1 MGKTWEALA
10 YMSFDVC
17 PVECD
22 RKGPIMHY
30 WVAIVC
36 LGAVALVSFGQSAP
50 ASSAASASA
59 PASRPSNLSPQD
71 QNAPAIGKAESYL
84 LRMRRIT
91 DSRWSSGRYVNVP
104 LGTDGDEHIIATAAA
119 TLALEG
125 SWRGQQ
131 PPSFQW
137 LSSSKPQSAMAAALR
152 FQALYAKCPDT
163 NQAAQ
168 DATALDKMLGRAVET
183 ARGRPLTADRLAEM
197 FWLVQHLPI
206 SHSKTPSDTVAAAV
220 EHFAKSQNAD
230 GGWGFAAGEE
240 SNTAATAMGMLAWR
254 ACDQYLSREKDGVI
268 PRDLSKDPFER
279 GMNWL
284 DAHFADFAAGKLR
297 GGQDLTACLYYLGKV
312 SVASKRQN
320 LGGRNLYE
328 VGAKLLADS
337 QNDNGSWPGQPP
349 VVSTAFGL
357 LFFSRPAGFSFIS
370 HLMYDGDWNN
380 RPYAMGRLWSVLKG
394 DDRRIW
400 DLRDVDIKSPVDTW
414 NQERVILLTGSQA
427 PKFSD
432 EEIARLRTFV
442 LRGGML
448 LSIAEGGKAGEGFN
462 KGMEEAYARM
472 FPRYKLQQW
481 SPVEKALGR
490 QSKAPSRQSKTE
502 PDKHT
507 RMISNGVRTLAIHCD
522 SDLTLAWQRLD
533 KAQEMALTRDI
544 LYPITYTAEH
554 GYENRYSLPPWRE
567 EAGFEPSRTVTVAIL
582 AHGANPNPEP
592 LAMARFAQRVEHRR
606 SADVKIKMLDG
617 LGFDKL
623 AGSGAQLAILSGT
636 GELNLDEAQRKA
648 IVKFAESGGTVLV
661 EAVGADEAFAR
672 SSKEAL
678 VKAFGDGMLH
688 ETNRDDPFYGMWRAR
703 LAAYTLS
710 AIEGKVSREKPGQL
724 QVIKVKDRLAVIY
737 SDVDITCGLLGM
749 KFYGVAGYDP
759 EVAEELM
766 TKIVLHSAG
775 P

>member
-1 MGKTWEALA
+1 VGKTWEALA

-17 PVECD
+17 PVEYD
-22 RKGPIMHY
+22 RKGAIMRY
-30 WVAIVC
+30 SVAIVC
-36 LGAVALVSFGQSAP
+36 LGAIALASWGQSGP
-50 ASSAASASA
+50 ASSPASASA
-59 PASRPSNLSPQD
+59 PASRPSSLLQQD
-71 QNAPAIGKAESYL
+71 QNAAAIDKAKSYL
-84 LRMRRIT
+84 LRMRRVT
-91 DSRWSSGRYVNVP
+91 DGRWSSGRYVNVP
-104 LGTDGDEHIIATAAA
+104 LGTDSDEHIIATAAA
-119 TLALEG
+119 TLALEWSWPRQHSPG
-125 SWRGQQ
+125 S
-131 PPSFQW
+131 PW

-152 FQALYAKCPDT
+152 FQALYAKCPDDKG
-163 NQAAQ
+163 AAQ
-168 DATALDKMLGRAVET
+168 DAAALDKMLGRAVET
-183 ARGRPLTADRLAEM
+183 ARGRPLTADGFAEM

-206 SHSKTPSDTVAAAV
+206 SHSKAPSETVAAAM
-220 EHFAKSQNAD
+220 EHFARSQNAD
-230 GGWGFAAGEE
+230 GGWGFAAGEA
-240 SNTAATAMGMLAWR
+240 SSAAATAMGMLAWR
-254 ACDQYLSREKDGVI
+254 ACDQYLSREKDDVI

-297 GGQDLTACLYYLGKV
+297 GGQDLTACLYYLGQV
-312 SVASKRQN
+312 SLASKRQN

-328 VGAKLLADS
+328 VGAKLLASS
-337 QNDNGSWPGQPP
+337 QNDDGSWPGQPP
-349 VVSTAFGL
+349 VLSTAFGV
-357 LFFSRPAGFSFIS
+357 LFFPWPAGSSFIS

-380 RPYAMGRLWSVLKG
+380 RPYAMAGLGSVLKE
-394 DDRRIW
+394 DVRQVW
-400 DLRDVDIKSPVDTW
+400 DFRVVDIKSPVDTW
-414 NQERVILLTGSQA
+414 NLERVILLTGSQA

-432 EEIARLRTFV
+432 EDIARLRTFV

-448 LSIAEGGKAGEGFN
+448 LSCAEGGKAGEGFN

-481 SPVEKALGR
+481 SPVVKAFGR
-490 QSKAPSRQSKTE
+490 QSKAE

-507 RMISNGVRTLAIHCD
+507 RMISNGVRALAIHCD
-522 SDLTLAWQRLD
+522 SDLTLAWQRPN

-544 LYPITYTAEH
+544 LYPITYAAEYDH
-554 GYENRYSLPPWRE
+554 INRYHLPPWPDKAR
-567 EAGFEPSRTVTVAIL
+567 FEPSRTVTVAIL

-592 LAMARFAQRVEHRR
+592 LAMARFARGVDRR
-606 SADVKIKMLDG
+606 GSVDVKIKLLDG

-636 GELNLDEAQRKA
+636 GELNLDEAQQKA

-672 SSKEAL
+672 SAKEAL
-678 VKAFGDGMLH
+678 AKAFGDGTLRVM
-688 ETNRDDPFYGMWRAR
+688 NRDDPFYGMWRAR

-724 QVIKVKDRLAVIY
+724 QVIRVKDRLAVIY

-749 KFYGVAGYDP
+749 EFYGVVGYAP
-759 EVAEELM
+759 EAAEELM

-775 P
+775 S